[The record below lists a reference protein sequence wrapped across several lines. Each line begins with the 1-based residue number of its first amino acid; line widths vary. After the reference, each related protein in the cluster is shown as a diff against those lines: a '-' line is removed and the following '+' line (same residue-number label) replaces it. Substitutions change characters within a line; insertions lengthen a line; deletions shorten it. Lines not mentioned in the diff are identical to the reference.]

1 MNNESYIKVD
11 SLLYSLPLESRQNTH
26 FCLFIGHEEDVE
38 FIPIICMAT
47 IKSDQRNISHE
58 IITSTELSFCD
69 IVFHGK
75 RFMLFNSPEIR
86 ASMVL
91 FPEKRNARLYIE
103 NHSYVSD
110 FSGREKG
117 PLKLVLNLSML
128 SLSQM
133 KAMLFPVT
141 I

>member
-47 IKSDQRNISHE
+47 IKSV
-58 IITSTELSFCD
+58 
-69 IVFHGK
+69 VFHGK